1 GLTHI
6 THHANTLIP
15 EQAEMIKQIIAGVA
29 KPTPAK
35 EEPKAK
41 EHITTTVVEP
51 KREVKAPPVT
61 PRSVVSSAP
70 QGNLVRIPH
79 KWPQQQQSQVA
90 RATPVATTVVEPKRE
105 VKAPPMPP
113 RSVVSGAPQGNLVRI
128 PFKGPQQ
135 QQSQVA
141 RVTPVATTAVEQ
153 KREEKAPPITPR
165 SVVSSTSQG
174 NMVRIPQKGPQ
185 QQQRQVVRVTP
196 VKPFWKKRPQHG
208 AYMPKRKGM
217 AGDHAEL
224 KKTPIKEKVTKVI
237 MELPITVKDLSSKM
251 GVRANEI
258 ITKLLL
264 EHNIRVTINHILSED
279 VVQLLGVAYG
289 IEIEIKKKE
298 TMEDRGFL
306 SDQAPSRA
314 EDMVFRAPIVTF
326 MGHVDHGKTSLLD
339 SIRMTNV
346 AAGEVGGITQ
356 HIGAYKVELHGKH
369 IVFLD
374 TPGHEAFTAMRARG
388 ANVTDVVVLVV
399 AADDGVMPQTEEAL
413 NHAKAANV
421 PIIVAL
427 NKIDKPGANPL
438 RVKQQLAALD
448 LSPEEWGGKTQFVE
462 TSALTKK
469 GIDVLLERLLLEA
482 EILELKANPNVS
494 ARGVVL
500 EAHLSEG
507 RGVVA
512 NVLIQDGTLR
522 HGDNILCGKTFGRVR
537 LMINDKGL
545 EVKQAGPSIPVAVS
559 DFSTVPEAG
568 DKFFAVKDIAK
579 AREIAQ
585 ERQQIQRETSLT
597 KYQHV
602 TLDSLYTKIAEG
614 KVKEIKVI
622 LKADFKGSV
631 EVLKKALEE
640 LSNSEIRVKI
650 LHCGVGGISE
660 SDVLLADASDALVIG
675 FHVATEDKARILAE
689 EKGVEIRHYKII
701 YDATNEVKAAMVGML
716 EPESKEV
723 VLGQVEIRQV
733 YSTSK
738 FGNVAGCYVKSGKVL
753 RNANVRLIRGGIIL
767 YDGKLESLKIMKD
780 DAKEV
785 RAGFECGL
793 KIAGYDEIKIG
804 DTVESYEIQKIAR
817 LLPV

>member
-1 GLTHI
+1 
-6 THHANTLIP
+6 
-15 EQAEMIKQIIAGVA
+15 M
-29 KPTPAK
+29 
-35 EEPKAK
+35 
-41 EHITTTVVEP
+41 
-51 KREVKAPPVT
+51 
-61 PRSVVSSAP
+61 
-70 QGNLVRIPH
+70 PH
-79 KWPQQQQSQVA
+79 QPQQN
-90 RATPVATTVVEPKRE
+90 P
-105 VKAPPMPP
+105 
-113 RSVVSGAPQGNLVRI
+113 
-128 PFKGPQQ
+128 
-135 QQSQVA
+135 
-141 RVTPVATTAVEQ
+141 
-153 KREEKAPPITPR
+153 
-165 SVVSSTSQG
+165 
-174 NMVRIPQKGPQ
+174 
-185 QQQRQVVRVTP
+185 VVRAAP
-196 VKPFWKKRPQHG
+196 VKTFWKRKPQHG
-208 AYMPKRKGM
+208 GYMSKRRGSS
-217 AGDHAEL
+217 GYTEL
-224 KKTPIKEKVTKVI
+224 KKAPIKEKVTKI
-237 MELPITVKDLSSKM
+237 ALEPPITVKDLSAKM
-251 GVRANEI
+251 GIRANEI

-264 EHNIRVTINHILSED
+264 GHNIGVTINHIISEE
-279 VVQLLGVAYG
+279 VVRLLGVEYG

-298 TMEDRGFL
+298 TTDDRGLL
-306 SDQAPSRA
+306 SEQVPSKA
-314 EDMVFRAPIVTF
+314 EDLVYRAPIVTF
-326 MGHVDHGKTSLLD
+326 LGHVDHGKTSLLD
-339 SIRMTNV
+339 CIRMTNV

-388 ANVTDVVVLVV
+388 ANITDVVVLVV

-421 PIIVAL
+421 PIVVAL

-448 LSPEEWGGKTQFVE
+448 LSPEEWGGNTQFVE

-482 EILELKANPNVS
+482 EILELKANPKVS

-512 NVLIQDGTLR
+512 SVLVQDGTLR
-522 HGDNILCGKTFGRVR
+522 QGDSILCGKTFGKAR

-545 EVKQAGPSIPVAVS
+545 EVKAAGPAIPVSVS
-559 DFSTVPEAG
+559 DFSSVPEAG
-568 DKFFAVKDIAK
+568 DKFFVVKDIAK

-585 ERQQIQRETSLT
+585 VREQQQRETNLS

-602 TLDSLYTKIAEG
+602 TLDSLYSKIAEG

-631 EVLKKALEE
+631 EVLKKSLEE
-640 LSNSEIRVKI
+640 LSTSEIKVRI

-675 FHVATEDKARILAE
+675 FYVATEDKARILAE

-701 YDATNEVKAAMVGML
+701 YDATNEVKSAMEGML

-733 YSTSK
+733 YGTSK
-738 FGNVAGCYVKSGKVL
+738 YGNVAGCYVKSGKVT
-753 RNANVRLIRGGIIL
+753 RNSNIRLIRGGIIVFE
-767 YDGKLESLKIMKD
+767 GKLESLKIVKD

-793 KIAGYDEIKIG
+793 KIANYDDIKPG
-804 DTVESYEIQKIAR
+804 DIVESFEIQKIAR
-817 LLPV
+817 TLSV